1 MGNNFASMKPH
12 GKTLFTICAIIMMHT
27 TSFAQFN
34 TVSME
39 RSIYKIEVA
48 SSSSKAA
55 IVDMRESESL
65 VTHEITEH
73 AVKKPTPENVFRLPL
88 DTLIVTSPYGYRID
102 PFTRKRRMHS
112 GMDFRASSDNVYAMM
127 PGKVLKVGYDKVSGN
142 YVTLQHGNIT
152 VSYCHLSQVIKKK
165 NDIVAV
171 GEVVGITGNT
181 GRSTGEH
188 LHLTCKIKGR
198 VIDPSL
204 ILGFIQR
211 NVISYKL
218 TTSL

>member
-1 MGNNFASMKPH
+1 MKLQGKILFA
-12 GKTLFTICAIIMMHT
+12 FCAITIMHT
-27 TSFAQFN
+27 TSYAQFN

-39 RSIYKIEVA
+39 KSIYKVEVA
-48 SSSSKAA
+48 SSSTKAET
-55 IVDMRESESL
+55 VDMRESESL

-88 DTLIVTSPYGYRID
+88 DTLIITSPYGYRID

-127 PGKVLKVGYDKVSGN
+127 PGKVLKVGNDKVSGN
-142 YVTLQHGNIT
+142 YVTLQHGSIT
-152 VSYCHLSQVIKKK
+152 VSYCHLSRVLKNK

-171 GEVVGITGNT
+171 GEVVGVTGNT

-198 VIDPSL
+198 AIDPSL
-204 ILGFIQR
+204 ILDYI
-211 NVISYKL
+211 
-218 TTSL
+218 TSF

>member
-1 MGNNFASMKPH
+1 MKPH

-27 TSFAQFN
+27 TSYAQFN

-48 SSSSKAA
+48 SSSAKVVT
-55 IVDMRESESL
+55 VDKRECESL
-65 VTHEITEH
+65 ATHEMTNHE
-73 AVKKPTPENVFRLPL
+73 VKKPIPENVFRLPL
-88 DTLIVTSPYGYRID
+88 DTLIVTSPYGYRTD
-102 PFTRKRRMHS
+102 PFTRKRKMH
-112 GMDFRASSDNVYAMM
+112 GGIDFRASSDNVYAMM

-142 YVTLQHGNIT
+142 YITLQHGNIT
-152 VSYCHLSQVIKKK
+152 VSYCHLSRVLKNK

-188 LHLTCKIKGR
+188 LHLSCKIKGR
-198 VIDPSL
+198 AIDPSL

>member
-1 MGNNFASMKPH
+1 MKVQR
-12 GKTLFTICAIIMMHT
+12 KIFLTICAIT
-27 TSFAQFN
+27 TLHITSYAQFN

-39 RSIYKIEVA
+39 KSFYKVEVA
-48 SSSSKAA
+48 TASYNVYDDNRRG
-55 IVDMRESESL
+55 IVQ
-65 VTHEITEH
+65 THET
-73 AVKKPTPENVFRLPL
+73 VTTKPETKESTSFNIFHLPL

-102 PFTRKRRMHS
+102 PFTRKRKMHN
-112 GMDFRASSDNVYAMM
+112 GIDFRASGDNVYSMM
-127 PGKVLKVGYDKVSGN
+127 AGKVIKVGYDKLSGN

-204 ILGFIQR
+204 ILDYVTR
-211 NVISYKL
+211 LRLSPNYVL
-218 TTSL
+218 PNA

>member
-1 MGNNFASMKPH
+1 MKQH
-12 GKTLFTICAIIMMHT
+12 GKILFTICAITMMHT
-27 TSFAQFN
+27 TSYAQFN

-39 RSIYKIEVA
+39 KSIYKVELA
-48 SSSSKAA
+48 SSSTKAET
-55 IVDMRESESL
+55 VDMRESESL

-127 PGKVLKVGYDKVSGN
+127 PGKVLKVGNDKVSGN
-142 YVTLQHGNIT
+142 YITLQHGSIT
-152 VSYCHLSQVIKKK
+152 VSYCHLSRVLKNK

-204 ILGFIQR
+204 ILTHIAGG
-211 NVISYKL
+211 VS
-218 TTSL
+218 